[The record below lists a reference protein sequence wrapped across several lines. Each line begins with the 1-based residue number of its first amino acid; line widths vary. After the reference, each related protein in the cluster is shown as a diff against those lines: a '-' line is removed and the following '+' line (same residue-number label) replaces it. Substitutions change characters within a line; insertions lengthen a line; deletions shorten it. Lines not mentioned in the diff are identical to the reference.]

1 LSNANEPPQNI
12 KHSMPPLSFSSL
24 PIDIVVEILARVPK
38 RSHPILSC
46 VSKNFSRL
54 VRSPE
59 IHKIRSLL
67 RKDSLFICFV
77 GKTGAQWFT
86 LRRAENNNPTTE
98 EKNRFVSIDLAFLSQ
113 TEQKP
118 CAVAIGPEI
127 FFICGSF
134 NPSAAMWILD
144 SRTGTFRQG
153 LSSRAERLCRSV
165 GVVGSKVYVIGIY
178 GDADEMHVE
187 SFDAKTQ
194 TWELAPVPEDQGW
207 WWSSAPTVS
216 LNRKVCALRVSGNA
230 RCYDPRDGS
239 CESLGLAT
247 KDKWLWRTG
256 ACVMNNVLYVYY
268 ARFGLMWYDYE
279 MRLWRVVGGLSH
291 LKKVR
296 SVAMAEYYGK
306 LAVLWEDVEVG
317 VSGETKSTIIAEV
330 WCRMIALERSERGV
344 HGIAEASQLLGS
356 VLRGYMLHHC
366 LSVSD

>member
-1 LSNANEPPQNI
+1 SLTPTSHRENI
-12 KHSMPPLSFSSL
+12 NDSMPPPSFSSL
-24 PIDIVVEILARVPK
+24 PIDIVLEILARVPK
-38 RSHPILSC
+38 RFHPTLSC
-46 VSKNFSRL
+46 VSKNFRRL
-54 VRSPE
+54 LRSPE
-59 IHKIRSLL
+59 IHKTRSLL

-77 GKTGAQWFT
+77 GKTDAQWFT

-98 EKNRFVSIDLAFLSQ
+98 KNRFVSIDLASPSQ
-113 TEQKP
+113 TEQEP
-118 CAVAIGPEI
+118 CVVAIGPEI

-134 NPSAAMWILD
+134 YPSSTMWILD

-153 LSSRAERLCRSV
+153 PSSRADRVCRSV

-178 GDADEMHVE
+178 RDADEMHVE
-187 SFDAKTQ
+187 SFDVKTQ

-207 WWSSAPTVS
+207 WWSSAPPVS
-216 LNRKVCALRVSGNA
+216 LNRKVCALPVSGNA

-268 ARFGLMWYDYE
+268 ARFGLMWYDSE

-296 SVAMAEYYGK
+296 SVAMAEYYGN
-306 LAVLWEDVEVG
+306 LTFLWEDDGVG
-317 VSGETKSTIIAEV
+317 VSGEMKEV
-330 WCRMIALERSERGV
+330 WCRMIALERKEEGV
-344 HGIAEASQLLGS
+344 DGMAEASQLLGS
-356 VLRGYMLHHC
+356 VLRGYRFHHC

>member
-1 LSNANEPPQNI
+1 
-12 KHSMPPLSFSSL
+12 MPPPSFSSL
-24 PIDIVVEILARVPK
+24 PIDIVLEILARVPK
-38 RSHPILSC
+38 RFHPTLSC
-46 VSKNFSRL
+46 VSKNFRRL
-54 VRSPE
+54 LRSPE
-59 IHKIRSLL
+59 IHKTRSLL

-77 GKTGAQWFT
+77 GKTDAQWFT

-98 EKNRFVSIDLAFLSQ
+98 KNRFVSIDLASPSQ
-113 TEQKP
+113 TEQEP
-118 CAVAIGPEI
+118 CVVAIGPEI

-134 NPSAAMWILD
+134 YPSSTMWILD

-153 LSSRAERLCRSV
+153 PSSRADRVCRSV

-178 GDADEMHVE
+178 RDADEMHVE
-187 SFDAKTQ
+187 SFDVKTQ

-207 WWSSAPTVS
+207 WWSSAPPVS
-216 LNRKVCALRVSGNA
+216 LNRKVCALPVSGNA

-268 ARFGLMWYDYE
+268 ARFGLMWYDSE

-296 SVAMAEYYGK
+296 SVAMAEYYGN
-306 LAVLWEDVEVG
+306 LTFLWEDDGVG
-317 VSGETKSTIIAEV
+317 VSGEMKEV
-330 WCRMIALERSERGV
+330 WCRMIALERKEEGV
-344 HGIAEASQLLGS
+344 DGMAEASQLLGS
-356 VLRGYMLHHC
+356 VLRGYRFHHC

>member
-1 LSNANEPPQNI
+1 MSSPP
-12 KHSMPPLSFSSL
+12 SFSSL

-59 IHKIRSLL
+59 IYKIRSLL

-98 EKNRFVSIDLAFLSQ
+98 EKNRFVSIDLAFPSQ
-113 TEQKP
+113 TEQEP
-118 CAVAIGPEI
+118 CVVAIGPEI

-134 NPSAAMWILD
+134 NPSSTMWILD

-178 GDADEMHVE
+178 RDADEMHVE

-207 WWSSAPTVS
+207 WWSWAPTVS

-239 CESLGLAT
+239 CESLGLPS
-247 KDKWLWRTG
+247 KDKWLCRTG

-279 MRLWRVVGGLSH
+279 MRLWRVVSGLSH

-306 LAVLWEDVEVG
+306 LAFLWEDVEVG
-317 VSGETKSTIIAEV
+317 VSGKTKEV

-356 VLRGYMLHHC
+356 VLRGYILHHC